1 MNHLLKYLR
10 INTKRTI
17 KNIIAFLYTKIE
29 PKTFVIISSLV
40 VGVLSGLASALLK
53 NIVHF
58 LETEPK
64 QYVNHYGVGF
74 ILPIFPMI
82 GIILSVL
89 VIVFIFKGKLSKGIS
104 NIIYSIMR
112 KASDIPKEDILSHYI
127 TSGLS
132 VGFGGS
138 AGLEAPIVITGAA
151 IGSNLAKEIKFNY
164 RVRTILLAS
173 GSAAG
178 ISAIFNSPIAGV
190 IFAAEVLL
198 PEFSIPYFIPL
209 LIASASA
216 AVVSKFLYSGQIF
229 YLVTEGWV
237 LSAIP
242 FYILLG
248 ILCGVISLY
257 NIKATFFIEEYF
269 EKLGK
274 RYKKILIGGILLCIM
289 VFVMPPLYGEGYL
302 SIKYLLAGQ
311 FDKILPGGFSF
322 NFIDKNLLLIIV
334 AVLIIITKVI
344 ATALTTSSGGNGGI
358 IAPSLF
364 TGAFT
369 GFFLAH
375 LMNYLNIT
383 QLNHSNFIVVGMAG
397 ILSGVLHA
405 PLTGIFLI
413 AEITGGYTLIVPLM
427 IVTALSYFISRHF
440 HSESIYTAPLV
451 KRGVQFRSE
460 KERFF
465 VRQIKVRDI
474 IEKDFIP
481 IHPEMTLREIV
492 DIIIHSKRNLFPV
505 LDDNKKLIGIITLDD
520 IREVLLNVD
529 LYDVIL
535 AYEVMNSNFH
545 SIDIEA
551 DLAFALEK
559 FEQNNVWNLAV
570 TDNGKYHGFISKS
583 NIFNKYLSAWASQ
596 EAEGI

>member
-1 MNHLLKYLR
+1 MAHLFKYLQ
-10 INTKRTI
+10 INIKIII
-17 KNIIAFLYTKIE
+17 KNVVRFLYTKIE
-29 PKTFVIISSLV
+29 LKTFVILSSLL

-53 NIVHF
+53 NAVHF
-58 LETEPK
+58 LEVEPK
-64 QYVNHYGVGF
+64 IYFNNIGIGF
-74 ILPIFPMI
+74 ILPFFPLI
-82 GIILSVL
+82 GIVLSVL
-89 VIVFIFKGKLSKGIS
+89 VVILLFNGKLSKGIS

-112 KASDIPKEDILSHYI
+112 KASDIPRADILSHYI

-151 IGSNLAKEIKFNY
+151 IGSNIAKELKFNY

-198 PEFSIPYFIPL
+198 PEFSIPSFIPL

-229 YLVTEGWV
+229 YLITEGWV
-237 LSAIP
+237 LKAVP
-242 FYILLG
+242 FYAILG
-248 ILCGVISLY
+248 ILCGFISLY
-257 NIKATFFIEEYF
+257 NIKATFFIENYF

-274 RYKKILIGGILLCIM
+274 RHLKILIGGTILCLMI
-289 VFVMPPLYGEGYL
+289 FILPPLFGEGYL
-302 SIKYLLAGQ
+302 SVKNLLAGQ
-311 FDKILPGGFSF
+311 FDKILPNSF
-322 NFIDKNLLLIIV
+322 FLKYIDKDLLLIIV
-334 AVLIIITKVI
+334 AVFIIITKVI

-369 GFFLAH
+369 GFSLAH
-375 LMNYLNIT
+375 LMGYLNII

-427 IVTALSYFISRHF
+427 IVTALSYFISRYF
-440 HSESIYTAPLV
+440 QPDFYIY
-451 KRGVQFRSE
+451 
-460 KERFF
+460 
-465 VRQIKVRDI
+465 
-474 IEKDFIP
+474 
-481 IHPEMTLREIV
+481 
-492 DIIIHSKRNLFPV
+492 
-505 LDDNKKLIGIITLDD
+505 
-520 IREVLLNVD
+520 
-529 LYDVIL
+529 
-535 AYEVMNSNFH
+535 
-545 SIDIEA
+545 
-551 DLAFALEK
+551 
-559 FEQNNVWNLAV
+559 
-570 TDNGKYHGFISKS
+570 
-583 NIFNKYLSAWASQ
+583 
-596 EAEGI
+596 